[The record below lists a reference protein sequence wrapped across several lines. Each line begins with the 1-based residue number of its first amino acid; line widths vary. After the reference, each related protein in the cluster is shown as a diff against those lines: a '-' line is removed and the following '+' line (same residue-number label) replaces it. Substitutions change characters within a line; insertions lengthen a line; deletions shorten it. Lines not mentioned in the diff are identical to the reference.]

1 MGNNELNTILEE
13 TGLSP
18 YQADAY
24 ESLLTLGSAPASEI
38 AAVSGVPQPRIY
50 DVLRALEDKEYAI
63 VYEREQL
70 YARAND
76 PSRALSGLRTAV
88 ERYEDA
94 IAEIEARY
102 QAPKAQEGNVNLV
115 QRFRTV
121 FEHAREN
128 IEAASEHI
136 QLAIDPDR
144 FSTFRSVLQAAHER
158 DVHVQISLHLPPGE
172 TLPFDRSAFEGVC
185 TEVRQRDLPGPFL
198 LLTDR
203 QRACYAPHN
212 RLSREYGVLVDDYTT
227 AYVFHWYYLTRLW
240 EVYDTIYSDHSEH
253 PPHQFVEITDC
264 IRGIEPALDE
274 DATISGRVIG
284 EFVRT
289 GRECDLSGRFVDVE
303 YTGSR
308 TDETPASLAQLAAEA
323 SIRFETDDDRYTIGG
338 RGAHNEDIAAKRFI
352 IERIDGSSVDI
363 ERF

>member
-1 MGNNELNTILEE
+1 MGDNELTTILEE

-24 ESLLTLGSAPASEI
+24 EALLELGSSPASEI

-50 DVLRALEDKEYAI
+50 DVLRSLEDMDYAT
-63 VYEREQL
+63 VYERDQL

-76 PSRALSGLRTAV
+76 PSKALAGLRTAV
-88 ERYEDA
+88 ERYESA

-102 QAPKAQEGNVNLV
+102 QAPAVQAGDVSLV

-128 IEAASEHI
+128 IGTASEHI
-136 QLAIDPDR
+136 QLAITPDR
-144 FSTFRSVLQAAHER
+144 FSDLRSALRAAHER
-158 DVHVQISLHLPPGE
+158 GVHIQISLYCPPDE
-172 TLPFDRSAFEGVC
+172 QFPFDRSTFDGVC

-212 RLSREYGVLVDDYTT
+212 RVSHEYGVLVDDYTT

-240 EVYDTIYSDHSEH
+240 EVYDTIYSDHSDH

-264 IRGIEPALDE
+264 IRAIEPALD
-274 DATISGRVIG
+274 DGAMISGRVIG

-289 GRECDLSGRFVDVE
+289 GRECDLSGEFVDVE

-308 TDETPASLAQLAAEA
+308 TDEPPASLAQLAAEA
-323 SIRFETDDDRYTIGG
+323 TIHFEADDRYTVGG
-338 RGAHNEDIAAKRFI
+338 RGAHTEDIAAKRFS
-352 IERIDGSSVDI
+352 IERVDDTSVDI
-363 ERF
+363 ERS